1 MEWNI
6 SSRSSMPA
14 FKAQKSRR
22 PKWEKQV
29 AKAEDWAPQDDT
41 SVMWKWWVE
50 GGKSA
55 SSEAGGG
62 LMSAMKT
69 CQDWE
74 RRCFVNARPMPG
86 VKTCQLFACG
96 VRVLELL
103 PEEPPVMRAT
113 GAAGAMID
121 VRFGGG
127 QKMKLN

>member
-1 MEWNI
+1 
-6 SSRSSMPA
+6 MPA

-127 QKMKLN
+127 QKMKFN